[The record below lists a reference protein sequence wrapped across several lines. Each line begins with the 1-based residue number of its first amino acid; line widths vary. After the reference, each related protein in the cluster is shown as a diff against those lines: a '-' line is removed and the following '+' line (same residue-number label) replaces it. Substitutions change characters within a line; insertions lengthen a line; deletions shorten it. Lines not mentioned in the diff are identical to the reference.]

1 MNSSIEENYL
11 KAMYVIG
18 EVSGDV
24 SAAELS
30 KLMGIKMPTVNSMMK
45 KLSDKGLVFYESY
58 KPYRLTDEGKKQAAL
73 VIRRH
78 RLTEMF
84 LVEKM
89 NFGWEEVHEIA
100 EQMEHIKSP
109 KFFSKMD
116 QILGFPKSD
125 PHGSPIPDEDGNVKW
140 ESYHSLSE
148 CNIGDTVKVVAVAN
162 SSKEFLHYLNGKDI
176 QLNIVFE
183 VLGKESFDG
192 SVEVSYK
199 KRKETFSK
207 IIGDKLLVQRV

>member
-1 MNSSIEENYL
+1 MNSSVEENYL

-18 EVSGDV
+18 ELSGDV

-30 KLMGIKMPTVNSMMK
+30 KYLNIKMPTVNSMMK
-45 KLSDKGLVFYESY
+45 KLSEKKLVKYESY

-109 KFFSKMD
+109 KFFAKMD
-116 QILGFPKSD
+116 EILGFPKSD
-125 PHGSPIPDEDGNVKW
+125 PHGSPIPDAEGHIVW
-140 ESYHSLSE
+140 ESYRSLSE
-148 CNIGDTVKVVAVAN
+148 CVAGEKVKVVAVAN
-162 SSKEFLHYLNGKDI
+162 SSKEFLSFLNSKDI
-176 QLNIVFE
+176 QLNISIE
-183 VLGKESFDG
+183 VLSKESFDG
-192 SVEVSYK
+192 SIEVIYK

-207 IIGDKLLVQRV
+207 VVGDKLLVK